1 MSVVDEKTNDPA
13 ISNMF
18 IRKLK
23 SVSLKFSDLDSDV
36 AFANLKKPSSQ
47 GGFIIF
53 LINNNNKY
61 APIPWKSRKFS
72 VL

>member
-1 MSVVDEKTNDPA
+1 
-13 ISNMF
+13 MF

-23 SVSLKFSDLDSDV
+23 SVSLKFSDLDSDA

-47 GGFIIF
+47 GGFTIF
-53 LINNNNKY
+53 LINNNNKD